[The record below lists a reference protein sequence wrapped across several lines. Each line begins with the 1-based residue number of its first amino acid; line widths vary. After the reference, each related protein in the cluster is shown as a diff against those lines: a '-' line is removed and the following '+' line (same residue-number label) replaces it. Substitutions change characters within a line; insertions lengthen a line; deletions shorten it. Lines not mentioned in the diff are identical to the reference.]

1 MNIAFFLLPKA
12 QVAYLRENYT
22 IRQALEKMRIH
33 GYTAIPVL
41 DEEGHYISTVSE
53 GDFLWYIMRSKDGL
67 KNADMKNMEMELL
80 KDVLVKGKNPPVN
93 ITTSVEDLLAY
104 SLRQNFVPVV
114 DDKGSFIGIVTRQD
128 IIKHFSKGKL
138 NL

>member
-12 QVAYLRENYT
+12 QVAYLQEDYT

-41 DEEGHYISTVSE
+41 DEHGHYIGTVSE
-53 GDFLWYIMRSKDGL
+53 GDFLWYIVERKYGKEDTH
-67 KNADMKNMEMELL
+67 MKSMELDL
-80 KDVLVKGKNPPVN
+80 LRDVLKKDKNPAVN
-93 ITTSVEDLLAY
+93 ITTSIEDLL
-104 SLRQNFVPVV
+104 SRTLRQNFVPVV

-128 IIKHFSKGKL
+128 IIRHYTDSSRTI
-138 NL
+138 